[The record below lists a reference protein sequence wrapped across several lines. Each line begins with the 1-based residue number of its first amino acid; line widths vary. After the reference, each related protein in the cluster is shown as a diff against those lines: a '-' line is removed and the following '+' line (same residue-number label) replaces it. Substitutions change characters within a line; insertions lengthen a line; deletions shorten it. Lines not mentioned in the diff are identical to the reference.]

1 MPTGTSRPVVAIKVN
16 LSKTARAIFEYS
28 YKGAVFQGKA
38 QKQSLL
44 LLRKN
49 ALHHGSHFHKRSL
62 WLSQVRAEE
71 F

>member
-1 MPTGTSRPVVAIKVN
+1 MLTGTPRPVVAIKVN
-16 LSKTARAIFEYS
+16 LSETARAIFEYS
-28 YKGAVFQGKA
+28 YKGAVFQGEA
-38 QKQSLL
+38 QEQSLL

-49 ALHHGSHFHKRSL
+49 ALHHGSHFHERSL